1 MFPRSHLI
9 VRRSLHTTSPLL
21 SSSSSPSI
29 LEVSLRNALKTS
41 MKAKDKPAASCLKA
55 ILADITN
62 SAKSG
67 PNPNEPGTQ
76 ESVLNVVKKGISQ
89 RLQAAESYAPNSPS
103 AHPENHASLTSEINL
118 LRSFLP
124 TAPSEQS
131 LRSSINKIISAL
143 PEDVRSS
150 KSVTGKVL
158 AALWE
163 ELGESKGGVDKK
175 EVGKWVQEA
184 LKKL

>member
-1 MFPRSHLI
+1 MFARSQFVL
-9 VRRSLHTTSPLL
+9 RRSLHTTPRLL
-21 SSSSSPSI
+21 SSSPSV
-29 LEVSLRNALKTS
+29 LETTLRNALKTS
-41 MKAKDKPAASCLKA
+41 MKAKDRPAASCLKA

-62 SAKSG
+62 AAKSG

-76 ESVLNVVKKGISQ
+76 ESVMSVIKKGISQ
-89 RLQAAESYAPNSPS
+89 RVQAAESYAPTSSSP
-103 AHPENHASLTSEINL
+103 HEENHASLTSEINL

-124 TAPSEQS
+124 AAPSEES
-131 LRSSINKIISAL
+131 LRSSIQKIIDGL
-143 PEDVRSS
+143 PEDVRTS

-184 LKKL
+184 LKKLQ